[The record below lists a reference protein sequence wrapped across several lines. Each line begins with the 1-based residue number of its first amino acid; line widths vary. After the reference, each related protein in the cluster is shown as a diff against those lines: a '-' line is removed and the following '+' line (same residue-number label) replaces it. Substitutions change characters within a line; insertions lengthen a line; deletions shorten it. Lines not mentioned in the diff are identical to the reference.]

1 MHVVFCFDTNDFSSS
16 AIEYFIQNVSTQTNL
31 IVQEVKYKDQQ
42 TTRLLL
48 GATDQTLSKIYKEKH
63 AKDVNTPPDTSG
75 FLKASGNRIDLI
87 MYCVSRLRAK
97 SMGHTKNE
105 KDLPVPPPFVRDEY
119 ILTQAF
125 QRKVIYDHFPLHNS
139 TERKEL
145 VESWVKTFLSPQPL
159 DSIKVY
165 FGNEI
170 GFYFAFLDMFSR
182 WLLIP
187 SILGVL
193 VIFQNNVFTPYIRAL
208 YSLFIT
214 CWATAFLKFWKR
226 RESTLRSTWN
236 IRNTEH
242 MLEEQERSGFWGE
255 RKYDPVQEEH
265 FTFFSSMDRMKRYI
279 GTSAILIMSLSGL
292 LILTYVYFSFQYWSE
307 VQFTKYNG
315 WDGNWEYLQILPSIS
330 YSLVVWLLDS
340 KYIQLASVLTDYENH
355 RTDTDFSNAL
365 VLKLSCFY
373 FVNNF
378 ASLFYL
384 AFWAQDMERL
394 EQTLSWMLITRQF
407 LSNVSEVLV
416 PYLTTES
423 RFFSAKASQS
433 STKDSENAQV
443 ETELMYPVYDGTFDD
458 YLELFVQFGQ
468 ITLFASAFPLAAFCC
483 LVNNLMEVRT
493 DAFKLC
499 LSYRR
504 PWRNMS
510 SGIGAWFLAFDAIG
524 YLSLVTNCALI
535 GMDAGILRTMLPS
548 YSSGDLLIV
557 IIVFEHVMVLL
568 KACIEI
574 FVPDIPSEV
583 TIQQRLERALRRNQL
598 RSQSAG
604 SPFTVTDDKTQSAG
618 QNYKHITKTGALE
631 LANYLKEEKLNRDK
645 LEKQVAELNDLYL
658 GWVLKER
665 SRRKAAEL
673 RLKALGE

>member
-1 MHVVFCFDTNDFSSS
+1 MHVVFCFDTNESSPS
-16 AIEYFIQNVSTQTNL
+16 TIEYFVRNISSQTDL
-31 IVQEVKYKDQQ
+31 VVKELKDNDQR
-42 TTRLLL
+42 TIRLLL
-48 GATDQTLSKIYKEKH
+48 GATEQTLTRIYKEKH
-63 AKDVNTPPDTSG
+63 AKDVNISSDMSQ
-75 FLKASGNRIDLI
+75 FFQASGNKIDLI
-87 MYCVSRLRAK
+87 MFCLSRVRAK
-97 SMGHTKNE
+97 SMGHQENG
-105 KDLPVPPPFVRDEY
+105 KDLPVPPPFVKNEY
-119 ILTQAF
+119 LLAQAF
-125 QRKVIYDHFPLHNS
+125 QRKVIYDHFPLHNAR
-139 TERKEL
+139 ERKEL
-145 VESWVKTFLSPQPL
+145 VESWVKKFLSPQPL

-170 GFYFAFLDMFSR
+170 GFYFAFLDTFSR

-193 VIFQNNVFTPYIRAL
+193 VTFLDSFYASYVRAL
-208 YSLFIT
+208 YSIIIT
-214 CWATAFLKFWKR
+214 SWATGFLKFWKR

-236 IRNTEH
+236 IRNTEQ

-255 RKYDPVQEEH
+255 MKYDPVQEEH
-265 FTFFSSMDRMKRYI
+265 FTFFSSMERMKRYI
-279 GTSAILIMSLSGL
+279 GTTAVLLTSLSGL
-292 LILTYVYFSFQYWSE
+292 FLLTYVYFSFQYWSE
-307 VQFTKYNG
+307 AQFTKYNG

-340 KYIQLASVLTDYENH
+340 KYIQLASILTNYENH

-407 LSNVSEVLV
+407 LSNMSEVLV
-416 PYLTTES
+416 PYLTAES
-423 RFFSAKASQS
+423 RFFSAKTSQS
-433 STKDSENAQV
+433 STKDIENAQV
-443 ETELMYPVYDGTFDD
+443 EAELLYPVYEGTFDD

-483 LVNNLMEVRT
+483 LLNNIMEIRT

-504 PWRNMS
+504 PWRNTS

-548 YSSGDLLIV
+548 YSPEGLLLV

-568 KACIEI
+568 KACIEM

-583 TIQQRLERALRRNQL
+583 TIQQRLERALRRKQL
-598 RSQSAG
+598 KSQSAE
-604 SPFTVTDDKTQSAG
+604 SSSTVINQWKQPAE
-618 QNYKHITKTGALE
+618 QKYKHITKSGALE
-631 LANYLKEEKLNRDK
+631 LSNYLKEEKLNRDK

-673 RLKALGE
+673 RLKAIGE